1 MSNPR
6 GWWIDFSTEIL
17 LYNNIYPPT
26 GSGKGAAASPRKP
39 RYTLTV
45 PPFAEPM
52 SQPASEFESQSEA
65 RSTLEREVLKQFRV
79 ILQSVRKHFQ
89 EVEQACGV
97 SGAQLWALSCIAATP
112 GMRPSE
118 LAKAMTIHQSTA
130 SNLVEKLVELG
141 YVARARHRQDLRSVT
156 LSLTPLGESALARA
170 PGPFQGLLPDALSQA
185 PGEVLEPLH
194 QHLSVLLGLMQ
205 RVEPQA
211 THKPLSDL

>member
-1 MSNPR
+1 
-6 GWWIDFSTEIL
+6 
-17 LYNNIYPPT
+17 
-26 GSGKGAAASPRKP
+26 
-39 RYTLTV
+39 
-45 PPFAEPM
+45 M
-52 SQPASEFESQSEA
+52 SQPDSEA
-65 RSTLEREVLKQFRV
+65 RSTLERDVLKQFRV

-97 SGAQLWALSCIAATP
+97 SGAQLWALSCIATTP
-112 GMRPSE
+112 GLRPSE
-118 LAKAMTIHQSTA
+118 LARAMTIHQSTA

-141 YVARARHRQDLRSVT
+141 YVTRTRSSQDQRSVT

-170 PGPFQGLLPDALSQA
+170 PGPFQGLLPDALSQTPDA
-185 PGEVLEPLH
+185 ALQSLH